1 MSKTLSSYIIGMDN
15 GIDEPGKPGY
25 GCKVLE
31 LLDDVVTRTKS
42 FIQMDDMNRLL
53 DKILGMA
60 DPYLRYLFLAYLPH
74 ALVRRYSSQVVA
86 AMLPNAVKKIA
97 KVRAQ
102 CPNAHYLHEETD
114 EIALQYLRSLQEDAY
129 KRSMSTKATRSSR
142 ESFITAS
149 APIIPYVG
157 TITAPWTGLLE
168 PHEPEENDEKEREAV
183 MEAHYFKS
191 NTIDAC
197 MESMHAIDKLFA
209 DPRNLALI
217 WESISEIRSF
227 LMREDGLTI
236 YFARNLHHHYCVEI
250 TTLVIH
256 LCICEHGPTGFES
269 LASFMNQT
277 KNLFDVDV
285 KTAMEQLAP
294 AVENLELTPEEI
306 TESTDSVLAGAAAI
320 SKIAPPKVGS
330 DHKPLDLTYLM
341 NYMYMRPGRWIPD
354 AYTNTTFVKSAN
366 IASISYLDDY
376 IVIEP
381 KIGDEVAPFVYV
393 PVVDCLQGRKVV
405 VLKYWKDKYQ
415 IDILSHGAYLE
426 EIADQTA
433 KQIEREPASE
443 TPGEQLGSLDVIEE
457 T

>member
-1 MSKTLSSYIIGMDN
+1 MSKTLSSYIIGMDD
-15 GIDEPGKPGY
+15 GIHEPGKPGY

-31 LLDDVVTRTKS
+31 ILDDVVTQTKS
-42 FIQMDDMNRLL
+42 YIQADDMNKLI
-53 DKILGMA
+53 DEILGMA

-74 ALVRRYSSQVVA
+74 ALVSRYSSQVVS
-86 AMLPNAVKKIA
+86 AMLPNAIKKISQ
-97 KVRAQ
+97 VRVQ
-102 CPNAHYLHEETD
+102 CPNSHYLHEETD

-129 KRSMSTKATRSSR
+129 KRSMATRVKSAP

-149 APIIPYVG
+149 APIVPYVG
-157 TITAPWTGLLE
+157 TISAPWAGLSE
-168 PHEPEENDEKEREAV
+168 PKDPEEIDPEEREAV
-183 MEAHYFKS
+183 LEAHYFKG
-191 NTIDAC
+191 NNIDAC

-209 DPRNLALI
+209 DPRNLALV

-227 LMREDGLTI
+227 LMRDDGLTV
-236 YFARNLHHHYCVEI
+236 YFARNLHHYYCVEI

-256 LCICEHGPTGFES
+256 LCICEHGATGLE
-269 LASFMNQT
+269 AIATFMNQT
-277 KNLFDVDV
+277 KNLFDIDV

-320 SKIAPPKVGS
+320 SKVAPPKVDS
-330 DHKPLDLTYLM
+330 DHKAMDLTYLM

-366 IASISYLDDY
+366 VASISYLDDY

-393 PVVDCLQGRKVV
+393 PVVDCLQGRQVV
-405 VLKYWKDKYQ
+405 VLKYWKDRYQ

-433 KQIEREPASE
+433 KQIEKEPARE
-443 TPGEQLGSLDVIEE
+443 TPGEQLGSLDLIEE